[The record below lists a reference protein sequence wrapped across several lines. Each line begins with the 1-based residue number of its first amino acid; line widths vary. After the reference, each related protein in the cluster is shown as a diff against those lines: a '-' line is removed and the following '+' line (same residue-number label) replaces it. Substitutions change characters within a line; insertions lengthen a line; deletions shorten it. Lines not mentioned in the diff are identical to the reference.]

1 MTEGIV
7 ITLLLDFAAG
17 IFVGFLLA
25 RRYYKPA
32 DRARLEFDDR
42 LRK

>member
-7 ITLLLDFAAG
+7 VMLLLDFAVG
-17 IFVGFLLA
+17 VFVGFLLA

-32 DRARLEFDDR
+32 ERARLEFDDR